1 MSLNPQNTQTK
12 TNMTST
18 IANKTL
24 TLRFIKTSDLHAP
37 LSHAIWTNP
46 ETPIGEG
53 YTIIPHDT
61 APMRAMGMD
70 PHADILDNYKH
81 VSVPAPGAT
90 NYLTTEA
97 DFVFEYAVRDG
108 EFAIEN
114 KRSRGGPEKA
124 PLRVRFWRLISGP
137 NVDSTYYDMSLTS
150 RNEYNYGCVLLKQ
163 LNEGL
168 SELHRGRFIALPNGK
183 SIIHQSQAFRR
194 SPTIRDSPANY
205 GNPLILNEDGEMTEV
220 AYDRV
225 YEYYYGMYGSP
236 EYGQRERDD
245 QDSVAFF
252 PPDDAVV
259 SESERLFSRP
269 STPTGV

>member
-12 TNMTST
+12 TNMSST

-46 ETPIGEG
+46 DTPIGEG

-183 SIIHQSQAFRR
+183 SIIPQSQAFRR

-252 PPDDAVV
+252 PPDDNT

-269 STPTGV
+269 STPTGI

>member
-1 MSLNPQNTQTK
+1 MSTT
-12 TNMTST
+12 TT
-18 IANKTL
+18 NKTL
-24 TLRFIKTSDLHAP
+24 RLRYIKTSDLHAP
-37 LSHAIWTNP
+37 LSHAIWK
-46 ETPIGEG
+46 TPIGDG

-61 APMRAMGMD
+61 APMRAIGMD
-70 PHADILDNYKH
+70 AQADILDNYKH
-81 VSVPAPGAT
+81 LSAPSPGAT

-97 DFVFEYAVRDG
+97 DFVFEYVVRDG
-108 EFAIEN
+108 EFTIEN
-114 KRSRGGPEKA
+114 KRARGGPDKA

-137 NVDSTYYDMSLTS
+137 PVDSFYYDMSLTS
-150 RNEYNYGCVLLKQ
+150 RDEHNCGCIVLKQ

-168 SELHRGRFIALPNGK
+168 SELHRGRFIALPNGR
-183 SIIHQSQAFRR
+183 SIISPSQAFRR

-205 GNPLILNEDGEMTEV
+205 GNPLVNIDGEITEV
-220 AYDRV
+220 DYDSV

-259 SESERLFSRP
+259 SEREGGVFSRP
-269 STPTGV
+269 PSPTGI